1 MAPSNLNQ
9 VFVANAASTPTTPA
23 LTSGLFSQ
31 VAASG
36 LAANSRFGIY
46 NLKTNT
52 YLSGAGST
60 TSLMTSTGVALNSAL
75 TSIQVTQTML
85 SGNAIATPIID
96 VKSIKRIAITKFAA
110 PVRHEIE
117 GTFGSA
123 VPTGDSFIFK
133 ISLRTYPT
141 VYEAFAN
148 PNNPNLDLSTGGKV
162 FPLLGNFSAGRNVIS
177 VVEIPSSTSATNCAL
192 AVRNAI
198 QNNPTL
204 NAIFTASAAAGVLTI
219 TARHMGVIF
228 DVACNSTL
236 TYAQATGFT
245 TTVTG
250 FDKGSGHYINV
261 ISEEK
266 AQRARYGNFN
276 RMYFPMDFPT
286 FAQSGTSYDAIDISY
301 EHNWPSSTGI
311 ARAGELNNV
320 RIYFPSVGVAA
331 NTNVEDVLA
340 FGNSDVATAVLT
352 AGPGTVT
359 EFYF

>member
-9 VFVANAASTPTTPA
+9 VFVANAANTPTTPA

-36 LAANSRFGIY
+36 LATNSKFGIY
-46 NLKTNT
+46 NVKTNS
-52 YLSGAGST
+52 YLSGAT
-60 TSLMTSTGVALNSAL
+60 AALSLMSTAGVLNPEL

-85 SGNAIATPIID
+85 SGNPIATPIID
-96 VKSIKRIAITKFAA
+96 VKDIRRIAVSKFAA
-110 PVRHEIE
+110 PVKHEIE
-117 GTFGSA
+117 STFSSA

-177 VVEIPSSTSATNCAL
+177 VVEIPSTTSNINCA
-192 AVRNAI
+192 AVVKNAI

-204 NAIFTASAAAGVLTI
+204 NAIFTASIAANVVTI

-236 TYAQATGFT
+236 TYAQATGFST
-245 TTVTG
+245 FVTG

-286 FAQSGTSYDAIDISY
+286 FAQAGTSYDAIDISY
-301 EHNWPSSTGI
+301 EHGWPSSTGI

-320 RIYFPSVGVAA
+320 RIYVPTAVFGS
-331 NTNVEDVLA
+331 TNVDTVFCNTDTAFQGALA
-340 FGNSDVATAVLT
+340 VG
-352 AGPGTVT
+352 AGVT
-359 EFYF
+359 EWYF

>member
-9 VFVANAASTPTTPA
+9 VFVANATTNPA
-23 LTSGLFSQ
+23 LVSGAFSQ
-31 VAASG
+31 IAASG
-36 LAANSRFGIY
+36 LAANSKFGIY
-46 NLKTNT
+46 NVNTNI
-52 YLSGAGST
+52 YLAGAAT
-60 TSLMTSTGVALNSAL
+60 TSLMTTAGVLNPAL
-75 TSIQVTQTML
+75 TSVQFTQTML

-96 VKSIKRIAITKFAA
+96 VKSIKRIAVSKFAA
-110 PVRHEIE
+110 PVQHQIE
-117 GTFGSA
+117 GTFASA

-148 PNNPNLDLSTGGKV
+148 PNNPNLDLSAGGKV

-177 VVEIPSSTSATNCAL
+177 VVEIPSTTSAVNCAL

-204 NAIFTASAAAGVLTI
+204 NAIFTATVASGAVTI

-236 TYAQATGFT
+236 TYAQATGFST
-245 TTVTG
+245 LVTG

-286 FAQSGTSYDAIDISY
+286 FAQAGTSYDAIDISY
-301 EHNWPSSTGI
+301 EHGWPSSTGI

-320 RIYFPSVGVAA
+320 RIYVPSQLASAAGNNVDAVFCNTDTNFAAAFNVG
-331 NTNVEDVLA
+331 
-340 FGNSDVATAVLT
+340 
-352 AGPGTVT
+352 AGVT
-359 EFYF
+359 EYYF